1 MKRLL
6 LVLGAATALAVAPA
20 AQTSTVRTVHISVTD
35 DEGAPVSGLA
45 PGDLTVV
52 ENGIARQIVNLTA
65 GGDPVN
71 VGLVMDDRAFLAT
84 RVRENLTA
92 GGDPVNVGLVMDD
105 RAFLATRVR
114 ESVKEFTRAL
124 AGKAA
129 IGIFSYSRPE
139 WTVLDF
145 TRDQPAIE
153 AAIDAMAV
161 TPTTSN
167 DPEGLMQTLARRFRK
182 QAPTN
187 SALVVLTFGAP
198 NCVPRNCASSVT
210 PRWDLVLDDLLRSGT
225 TVHAIGTNPIEPAH
239 LIYAAVE
246 ATGGT
251 PERLLTD
258 TAVSLAMQRTAER
271 ISSQQAL
278 TYTSVSAPR
287 DGMKLRV
294 TTARPGVHVHAP
306 QKVF

>member
-52 ENGIARQIVNLTA
+52 ENGIARQIV
-65 GGDPVN
+65 
-71 VGLVMDDRAFLAT
+71 
-84 RVRENLTA
+84 NLTA